1 MARTYLDTTTVS
13 QHEAL
18 NSARI
23 LDAHFTR
30 LQGVRIKL
38 LCKKAVVD
46 EDDDPIC
53 DALTYRSRPIITAV
67 SITKAEERY
76 SEDGEVEQPDARVI
90 VNGDLWGTLVTD
102 EQVAAMDQALTQIEV
117 VTDKKGHRKLDD
129 AGRPKLRKRRYDYEV
144 FGFAEVAERHGR
156 ASLEVQEARRLF
168 NDFGQG
174 MLFASDGEDGDGEN
188 VVAIVRPR
196 AAPLKRAK
204 PHRRGKISVK
214 ELVERIAACM
224 PATVLGLTALE
235 HASSPR
241 PGVATAL
248 RDRAYALRILPD
260 YDLVLQGNTPKIKP
274 DTAAAVLATT
284 PIRQVDQ
291 PGQLVAECCDPTVL
305 AWPLAEERALGDDG
319 RADLIELL
327 SDRAAALGEQAACVH

>member
-1 MARTYLDTTTVS
+1 MARKYLETPTDS
-13 QHEAL
+13 QTEAL
-18 NSARI
+18 RCARI

-38 LCKKAVVD
+38 LCIKAAVD

-76 SEDGEVEQPDARVI
+76 SEDDDAEQPDARVI

-174 MLFASDGEDGDGEN
+174 MLFASDDEDGVGEN

-214 ELVERIAACM
+214 ELVERIAVCM

-235 HASSPR
+235 HASNPR

-248 RDRAYALRILPD
+248 KDRAYALRILPD
-260 YDLVLQGNTPKIKP
+260 YDLVLQGNTPQIKP

-327 SDRAAALGEQAACVH
+327 SDRAAALGELAACVH